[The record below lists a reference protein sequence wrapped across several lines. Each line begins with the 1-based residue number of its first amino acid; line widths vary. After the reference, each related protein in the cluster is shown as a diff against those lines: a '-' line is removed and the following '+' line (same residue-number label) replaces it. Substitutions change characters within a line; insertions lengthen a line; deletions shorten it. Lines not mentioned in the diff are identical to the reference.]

1 MLGLP
6 RDQAKA
12 NELWLKAGELGC
24 DVAYHNL
31 GNAYNFGSAVTIDKK
46 KAKQYYELAAMKG
59 SLCVQ
64 GTILVVLKVGI
75 YERVGYKGR
84 ICTNFTCVSKAAR

>member
-46 KAKQYYELAAMKG
+46 KAKQYYELQRTNM
-59 SLCVQ
+59 
-64 GTILVVLKVGI
+64 
-75 YERVGYKGR
+75 YKLYVR
-84 ICTNFTCVSKAAR
+84 IKSGKMR